1 MPYEASSEFFH
12 LIEKPVAT
20 NSDIFATVLPISTKV
35 GTVMLNEFSS
45 ALQFKNE
52 TGAHERRMLHY
63 HDISRAF
70 HFPPASV
77 DFFCIEILNCHTLQ
91 RRDLYRHAKFSRD
104 RSNR

>member
-20 NSDIFATVLPISTKV
+20 NSDISATVLPISTEV
-35 GTVMLNEFSS
+35 GTVMRNEFSS

-52 TGAHERRMLHY
+52 TGALERRMLHY

-77 DFFCIEILNCHTLQ
+77 DFFYIEILNCHTLQ
-91 RRDLYRHAKFSRD
+91 RCDLYRHAKFSRD
-104 RSNR
+104 WSNR